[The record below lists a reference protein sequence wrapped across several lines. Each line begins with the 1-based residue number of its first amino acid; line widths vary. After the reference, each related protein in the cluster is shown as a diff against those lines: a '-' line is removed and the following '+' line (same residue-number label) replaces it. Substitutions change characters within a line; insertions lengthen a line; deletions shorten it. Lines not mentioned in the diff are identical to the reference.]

1 MLDNIKIKIRNKY
14 FWISLIS
21 LVLLLLE
28 QLNIEVALDIDAI
41 SGTILSI
48 LVLLGILNDNGNDKN
63 NNGIDDDLE

>member
-21 LVLLLLE
+21 LILLLLE

-63 NNGIDDDLE
+63 NNGIDDNLE